1 VAFSGEALSDST
13 GEGCSSAKAASRRS
27 YLWMVLNEPISAHQ
41 HRDTALFSLDDRS
54 ATICLILPILLQ
66 EREGYYLA

>member
-1 VAFSGEALSDST
+1 
-13 GEGCSSAKAASRRS
+13 
-27 YLWMVLNEPISAHQ
+27 MVLNEPISAHQ